1 MSTSPDDPPHRKRLM
16 DRTTPT
22 TPTAPTV
29 GAPDTRKQS
38 LPSTDQHGNRA
49 FVAGCLVAAVAAA
62 VGGVVLL
69 TGGGKPDAAPTT
81 PPAPVTS
88 SPTPAPTVSVPPT
101 PNDLASTAAKAEF
114 LEYLRV
120 NDQVAQGGYKNLKL
134 YDAVAVSPE
143 RTSLAAAARR
153 LAGIRSTGNT
163 QVATLG
169 VQSVKLSSDPKKAF
183 SEVGLTGCL
192 DVTKVKAFNADGSSA
207 ITATRLP
214 RIAFTARL
222 QMVPAASFNEPGRRG
237 GWYVSDVEYPGGGT
251 AC

>member
-1 MSTSPDDPPHRKRLM
+1 M
-16 DRTTPT
+16 DPT
-22 TPTAPTV
+22 TPAGPTM
-29 GAPDTRKQS
+29 GASDGQEQQMPR
-38 LPSTDQHGNRA
+38 TDSHRGRGRA
-49 FVAGCLVAAVAAA
+49 YVAGCLVAAVVAA

-69 TGGGKPDAAPTT
+69 TGGDDKPNTAPSP

-88 SPTPAPTVSVPPT
+88 SPTPAPTVPPT
-101 PNDLASTAAKAEF
+101 PNDLAATAAKAKL
-114 LEYLRV
+114 LEYVRV
-120 NDQVAQGGYKNLKL
+120 NDRVAQGGYKNLKL

-153 LAGIRSTGNT
+153 LAGIRSTGST

-169 VQSVKLSSDPKKAF
+169 VKSVKLSNDPKKAF
-183 SEVGLTGCL
+183 SEVGLAGCL
-192 DVTKVKAFNADGSSA
+192 DVTQVKAFKADGSSA

>member
-1 MSTSPDDPPHRKRLM
+1 M
-16 DRTTPT
+16 DPT
-22 TPTAPTV
+22 TPAGPTM
-29 GAPDTRKQS
+29 GASDAQEQQMPR
-38 LPSTDQHGNRA
+38 TDSGRGRA
-49 FVAGCLVAAVAAA
+49 YVAGCLVAAVVAT

-69 TGGGKPDAAPTT
+69 TGGDDKPDAAPTA

-88 SPTPAPTVSVPPT
+88 SPTPAPTVPPT
-101 PNDLASTAAKAEF
+101 PNDLAATAAKAKF
-114 LEYLRV
+114 LEYVRV
-120 NDQVAQGGYKNLKL
+120 NDRVAQGGYKNLKL

-153 LAGIRSTGNT
+153 LAGIRSTGST

-169 VQSVKLSSDPKKAF
+169 VKSVKLSKDPKKAF
-183 SEVGLTGCL
+183 SEVGLAGCL
-192 DVTKVKAFNADGSSA
+192 DVTQVKAFKADGSSA